1 MGLRREGAGIR
12 PRRTGRRPHVVLE
25 KCGGALRRALGGHNL
40 RLKPRVRALELSGRP
55 IHGCVEGEH
64 CVPGQGETIN
74 CTAELEGLPFGA
86 ASWDNERLNLSRCT

>member
-25 KCGGALRRALGGHNL
+25 KYGGALQRALGGHNL

-55 IHGCVEGEH
+55 IHGCVEGGAL
-64 CVPGQGETIN
+64 CARPGGNDKLYGRT
-74 CTAELEGLPFGA
+74 
-86 ASWDNERLNLSRCT
+86 